1 MHDNC
6 MYDDS
11 TGTVIPP
18 KQTDLAA
25 KIAGLSKGEAIL
37 EIISQGLMARAVWNK
52 VVRTGL
58 VREDNIM
65 FPEGMRNEDTDWSA
79 SVLEHAQSVGWL
91 DDPYYCYR
99 KGTGY
104 AQTSKPITRSM
115 TDDLAKRSKSTLLPL
130 MSWDCLVPRRAQS
143 APTWPIRS

>member
-1 MHDNC
+1 
-6 MYDDS
+6 
-11 TGTVIPP
+11 
-18 KQTDLAA
+18 
-25 KIAGLSKGEAIL
+25 
-37 EIISQGLMARAVWNK
+37 MARAVWNK

-91 DDPYYCYR
+91 DDPYDRYR
-99 KGTGY
+99 KGTGC

-115 TDDLAKRSKSTLLPL
+115 TDDLAK
-130 MSWDCLVPRRAQS
+130 V
-143 APTWPIRS
+143 IRKARCCH